1 MTDNARMSL
10 STCVRRGPWL
20 RQILLRILL
29 LVLVA
34 TTTADAQPA
43 APRPD
48 ADEGFLA
55 MDIFGGTHPQGSTA
69 TGPNVPDTTFGWE
82 IGSSLRFRRAVGI
95 AAGVGRVRTPERAWI
110 THVQAGP
117 RVYRQVGGLV
127 DVRGFAHVLVG
138 RAFSEQR
145 SGATDGSLEL
155 MAGGGVDVF
164 NVFRFEL
171 DLVRRDLDTFPRTGG
186 RFLFGVALPLCFRGC
201 GPADGFA
208 VRGE

>member
-1 MTDNARMSL
+1 M
-10 STCVRRGPWL
+10 VRSRCAPV
-20 RQILLRILL
+20 LL
-29 LVLVA
+29 LLA
-34 TTTADAQPA
+34 TLGGATSARAQTAASGGQP
-43 APRPD
+43 
-48 ADEGFLA
+48 DERLLA
-55 MDIFGGTHPQGSTA
+55 MDIFGGAHPQGSTA

-82 IGSSLRFRRAVGI
+82 IGSAVRFTRALGI

-110 THVQAGP
+110 THVQVGP
-117 RVYRQVGGLV
+117 RVYRQVGALV

-145 SGATDGSLEL
+145 SGATDDSVEL

-171 DLVRRDLDTFPRTGG
+171 DLVRRDLATFPRTGG

-208 VRGE
+208 VNGK